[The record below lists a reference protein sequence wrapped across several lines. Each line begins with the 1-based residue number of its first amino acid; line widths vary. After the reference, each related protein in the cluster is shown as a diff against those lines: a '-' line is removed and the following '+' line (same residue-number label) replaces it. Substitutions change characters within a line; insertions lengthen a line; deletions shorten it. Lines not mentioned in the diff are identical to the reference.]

1 MEMKEYMAPEMEV
14 IAMKFSQALL
24 DGSDVHNDD
33 DPVSGGGA
41 GDPILNPA
49 D

>member
-14 IAMKFSQALL
+14 VELKYVQPLL
-24 DGSDVHNDD
+24 TGSDVHNDD
-33 DPVSGGGA
+33 DPVSGGGD

>member
-14 IAMKFSQALL
+14 VEIKFSQALL
-24 DGSDVHNDD
+24 TASDVNNDD
-33 DPVSGGGA
+33 DPSSGGGS